1 MDLKKHFED
10 FWRDKECWLSAK
22 FKNPSR
28 FHKNLS
34 KKMEKW
40 STIEEID
47 DYVKN
52 SLKTARESTRQI
64 ISEFYKYLLKK
75 KVINKIDSDLPER
88 HYYDYAFE
96 RQLEIAK
103 FLQTPKT
110 MQEIEA
116 NFDIAYRTVNADLQE
131 LEEGITVLGSTIR
144 IEKKKIGKKVTY
156 KTSVHPL
163 FLPLNLTEAYS
174 MTVYLEKVV
183 KPDDPNG
190 MVIHDIINRM
200 KAQLSDYAW
209 KILYKSEPQ
218 PKVSN
223 DYLNDEDLAR
233 SREGHIGYLMKT
245 GKKCRFIWNGK
256 EYIGQIVPL
265 EKYGFPY
272 SVVTDEGTE
281 FDAPLSEI
289 EFVIDDIEYE

>member
-10 FWRDKECWLSAK
+10 FWRENECWLSAS
-22 FKNPSR
+22 FKNASR
-28 FHKNLS
+28 FHNNLS
-34 KKMEKW
+34 KKMEEC

-47 DYVKN
+47 DYVKDH
-52 SLKTARESTRQI
+52 LKTARESTRRI
-64 ISEFYKYLLKK
+64 IAEFYRYLERK
-75 KVINKIDSDLPER
+75 KVVKRIESDLPEK

-103 FLQTPKT
+103 YLQTPKT
-110 MQEIEA
+110 MQEIEEY
-116 NFDIAYRTVNADLQE
+116 FDISPRTARADLQE
-131 LEEGITVLGSTIR
+131 LEDGITVLGSTIC
-144 IEKKKIGKKVTY
+144 IEKKKMGKKVTY
-156 KTSVHPL
+156 KTSVHPI

-190 MVIHDIINRM
+190 MVIHDIIRRM
-200 KAQLSDYAW
+200 KTQLSDYAW
-209 KILYKSEPQ
+209 EILYKNEQQ
-218 PKVSN
+218 PRVNN

-245 GKKCRFIWNGK
+245 GKKCRFIWKGK

-272 SVVTDEGTE
+272 SVVTDDGTE

-289 EFVIDDIEYE
+289 EFVIDDIDYE